1 MEPQQMLFTYLLT
14 ALRGKKYV
22 VHDGMMPP
30 EGTPY
35 PFVYLGD
42 SQMVDENRKQAV
54 QGTVYQTIH
63 IWHNNVR
70 QRGTV
75 SAMMLDI
82 KAVCRQLENQT
93 GWLLTECA
101 SRILPDDTTDTP
113 LMHGL
118 IEVAFRF

>member
-22 VHDGMMPP
+22 VYDGMMPP

-35 PFVYLGD
+35 PFIYLGD
-42 SQMVDENRKQAV
+42 SQVVDENRKQAV
-54 QGTVYQTIH
+54 QGTIYQTIH

-82 KAVCRQLENQT
+82 KAVCRQLEMQA
-93 GWLLTECA
+93 GWLLTEC
-101 SRILPDDTTDTP
+101 SSQILPDDTTDTP

>member
-1 MEPQQMLFTYLLT
+1 MEPQQMLFSYLLT
-14 ALRGKKYV
+14 ALREKKYV
-22 VHDGMMPP
+22 VYDGMMPP

-35 PFVYLGD
+35 PFIYLGD
-42 SQMVDENRKQAV
+42 SQMIDENRKQAV

-82 KAVCRQLENQT
+82 KAVCRQLEKQE
-93 GWLLTECA
+93 GWLLTEC
-101 SRILPDDTTDTP
+101 SSQILPDDTTDTP